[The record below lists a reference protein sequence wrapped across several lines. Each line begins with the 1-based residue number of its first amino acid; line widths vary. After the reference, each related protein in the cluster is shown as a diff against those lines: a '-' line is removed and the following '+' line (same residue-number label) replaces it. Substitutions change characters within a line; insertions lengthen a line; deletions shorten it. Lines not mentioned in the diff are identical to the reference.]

1 MRIKIIAVGKIK
13 KEYIK
18 KGIMDYSKRVVHYIP
33 FEIVETK
40 EENLEKFLNSDVFNI
55 LLDEKGKEFRSLEFA
70 RFIEKRM
77 VSSVKD
83 IVFFVGGAE
92 GFSGEFRKKAD
103 FLLSLSKMTF
113 PHEMARM
120 VLVEQIYRVFTI
132 IRGEKY
138 HK

>member
-18 KGIMDYSKRVVHYIP
+18 NGILDYSKRIVHYIP
-33 FEIVETK
+33 FEIVEVK
-40 EENLEKFLNSDVFNI
+40 EEHLNRFIDADAFNV
-55 LLDEKGKEFRSLEFA
+55 LLDGKGKALTSTAFA
-70 RFIEKRM
+70 LFIEKM
-77 VSSVKD
+77 TISSMKD

-103 FLLSLSKMTF
+103 FLLSLSKMTL

-120 VLVEQIYRVFTI
+120 VLVEQIYRAFTI

>member
-18 KGIMDYSKRVVHYIP
+18 KGILDYSKRIVHYIP
-33 FEIVETK
+33 FEIVEVK
-40 EENLEKFLNSDVFNI
+40 EEHLNRFIDADAFNV
-55 LLDEKGKEFRSLEFA
+55 LLDEKGKVLTSGAFA
-70 RFIEKRM
+70 LFIEKM
-77 VSSVKD
+77 MISSVKD

-92 GFSGEFRKKAD
+92 GFSDEFRKKAD
-103 FLLSLSKMTF
+103 FLLSLSKMTL

-120 VLVEQIYRVFTI
+120 VLVEQIYRAFTI

>member
-18 KGIMDYSKRVVHYIP
+18 KGIMDYSKRIVHYIP
-33 FEIVETK
+33 FEIVEVK
-40 EENLEKFLNSDVFNI
+40 EEHLNRFIDADAFNV
-55 LLDEKGKEFRSLEFA
+55 LLDEKGKALTSAAFA
-70 RFIEKRM
+70 LFIEKM
-77 VSSVKD
+77 MISSVKD

-92 GFSGEFRKKAD
+92 GFSDEFRKKAD
-103 FLLSLSKMTF
+103 FLLSLSKMTL

-120 VLVEQIYRVFTI
+120 VLVEQIYRAFTI

>member
-1 MRIKIIAVGKIK
+1 MRIKIIAVGKVK

-33 FEIVETK
+33 FEIVEVK
-40 EENLEKFLNSDVFNI
+40 EEHLNRFIDADAFNV
-55 LLDEKGKEFRSLEFA
+55 LLDEKGKALTSTAFA
-70 RFIEKRM
+70 LFIEKM
-77 VSSVKD
+77 MISSVKD

-92 GFSGEFRKKAD
+92 GFSDESRKKAD
-103 FLLSLSKMTF
+103 FLLSLSKMTL

-120 VLVEQIYRVFTI
+120 VLVEQIYRAFTI

>member
-18 KGIMDYSKRVVHYIP
+18 KGIMDYSKRIVHYIP
-33 FEIVETK
+33 FEIVEVK
-40 EENLEKFLNSDVFNI
+40 EEHLNRFIDADAFNV
-55 LLDEKGKEFRSLEFA
+55 LLDEKGKALTSAAFA
-70 RFIEKRM
+70 LFIEKM
-77 VSSVKD
+77 MISSVKD

-92 GFSGEFRKKAD
+92 GFSDEFRKKAD
-103 FLLSLSKMTF
+103 FILSLSKMTL

-120 VLVEQIYRVFTI
+120 VLVEQIYRAFTI

>member
-18 KGIMDYSKRVVHYIP
+18 KGIMDYSKRIVHYIP
-33 FEIVETK
+33 FEIVEVK
-40 EENLEKFLNSDVFNI
+40 EEHLSRFIDADAFNV
-55 LLDEKGKEFRSLEFA
+55 LLDEKGKALTSAAFA
-70 RFIEKRM
+70 LFIEKM
-77 VSSVKD
+77 MISSVKD

-92 GFSGEFRKKAD
+92 GFSDEFRKKAD
-103 FLLSLSKMTF
+103 FLLSLSKMTL

-120 VLVEQIYRVFTI
+120 VLVEQIYRAFTI